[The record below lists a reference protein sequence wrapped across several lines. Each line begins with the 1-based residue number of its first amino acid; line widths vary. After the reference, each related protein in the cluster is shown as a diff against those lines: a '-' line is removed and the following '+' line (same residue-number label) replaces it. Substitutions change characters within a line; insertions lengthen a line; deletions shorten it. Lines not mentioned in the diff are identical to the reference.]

1 MLFLQHAF
9 SRDSSGVAN
18 QCLFLSVCPK
28 FLEEGWTGLR
38 TLDCSKKSGLSI
50 DLIQKCW
57 TCRKQQW
64 LTLSPAGPPQESW
77 TGVRTPAPRISGLT
91 EEGRIGPKNVE
102 VGAAEGRDGRQ
113 HPNAGLTL
121 SQEREDGS
129 SPEGAG

>member
-1 MLFLQHAF
+1 MF
-9 SRDSSGVAN
+9 SRNSAQRLFCKASSSNG
-18 QCLFLSVCPK
+18 
-28 FLEEGWTGLR
+28 
-38 TLDCSKKSGLSI
+38 SGI
-50 DLIQKCW
+50 IRECNALIQNAGLAE
-57 TCRKQQW
+57 RKQW

-102 VGAAEGRDGRQ
+102 VGAAEGRDGRP

-129 SPEGAG
+129 CPEGAG